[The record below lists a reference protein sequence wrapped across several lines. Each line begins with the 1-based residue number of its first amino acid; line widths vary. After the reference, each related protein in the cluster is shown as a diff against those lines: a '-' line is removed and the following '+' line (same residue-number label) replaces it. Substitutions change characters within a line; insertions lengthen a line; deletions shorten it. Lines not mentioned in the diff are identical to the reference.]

1 MKTVREISG
10 RCLVA
15 GAAHGPAV
23 VLEAPLSL
31 WGGFDPESGRII
43 DVHHPQ
49 HGVRIAGRVVVMPG
63 GRGSSSSASVL
74 LESVRLGHHPLA
86 LVLGEPDPVLVI
98 GALVAEDLY
107 GVAVPIVRIE
117 AANLGRLRDGAS
129 VRVEATKTP
138 AKIVTT

>member
-1 MKTVREISG
+1 MSMTGGIPA

-15 GAAHGPAV
+15 GVTRGETV
-23 VLEAPLSL
+23 VLQAPLSL
-31 WGGFDPESGRII
+31 WGGFDPASGRII

-49 HGVRIAGRVVVMPG
+49 HGVRIAGRIVVMPG

-98 GALVAEDLY
+98 GALVAQDLY
-107 GVAVPIVRIE
+107 GIDVPVVQVDGDRL
-117 AANLGRLRDGAS
+117 AALADGAT
-129 VRVEATKTP
+129 VAIDAAKNAAT
-138 AKIVTT
+138 IVFA

>member
-1 MKTVREISG
+1 VTALREIPI

-15 GAAHGPAV
+15 GVARGATAV
-23 VLEAPLSL
+23 LQAPLSL
-31 WGGFDPESGRII
+31 WGGFDPASGRII

-49 HGVRIAGRVVVMPG
+49 HGVRIAGRIVVMPG

-98 GALVAEDLY
+98 GALVAADLY
-107 GVAVPIVRIE
+107 GIAVPVVQVGAPALE
-117 AANLGRLRDGAS
+117 TLADGVTVQVDSA
-129 VRVEATKTP
+129 EQG
-138 AKIVTT
+138 AKIVSA